1 MIATINTVNQ
11 KGAKVAKIAT
21 IQIENKN
28 KLNQFPK
35 NHSNSSKYLFLKAT
49 YLAESSSQVK
59 LADWKFKKSKQCQS
73 TSKLRKE
80 KFYGIQKR

>member
-11 KGAKVAKIAT
+11 KGAKVAKLAT

-35 NHSNSSKYLFLKAT
+35 NHLNSSKHLFLKAT
-49 YLAESSSQVK
+49 YSTESS
-59 LADWKFKKSKQCQS
+59 
-73 TSKLRKE
+73 
-80 KFYGIQKR
+80 